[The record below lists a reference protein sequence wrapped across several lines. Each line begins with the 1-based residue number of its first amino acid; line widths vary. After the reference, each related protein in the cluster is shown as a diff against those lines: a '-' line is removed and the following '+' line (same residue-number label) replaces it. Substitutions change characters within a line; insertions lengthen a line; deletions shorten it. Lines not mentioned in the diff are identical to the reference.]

1 MQKKNPKR
9 PVHGILILDKPL
21 NISSN
26 QALQTARRLFQAEK
40 AGHGGSLD
48 RLANGLLPV
57 FFGEATKFSQVLL
70 EANKEYLTTA
80 TLGIKT
86 ASSDA
91 EGEIIQRCENF
102 SVSLEQLQS
111 VLSEFL
117 GETQQIP
124 SMFSALKF
132 QGKPLYELARQGIEI
147 ERAART
153 ISIKKL
159 DLIAYE
165 NNLVTLQVQCS
176 KGTYIRNLVEDIG
189 NKLECGA
196 HVSMLRRLNAGPFV
210 EAQMI
215 TLDTLQTI
223 LDEKGLAGL
232 DDLLLPV
239 DAALVNYPVMKLN
252 EEDTRKISL
261 GQIVTPLT
269 LYQPG
274 VYRTYNVQH
283 KFIGLSEIKEDHRL
297 YAKRMISTNS
307 Q

>member
-26 QALQTARRLFQAEK
+26 QALQTARRLFEAEK

-48 RLANGLLPV
+48 MLASGLLPV

-70 EANKEYLTTA
+70 DANKEYLTTA

-86 ASSDA
+86 ASGDA
-91 EGEIIQRCENF
+91 EGEVIQRCENF

-111 VLSEFL
+111 VLHKFL

-159 DLIAYE
+159 DLISYE

-189 NKLECGA
+189 DQLGCGA

-210 EAQMI
+210 ESQMI

-223 LDEKGLAGL
+223 LNEKGLTGL
-232 DDLLLPV
+232 DDLLLPI
-239 DAALVNYPVMKLN
+239 DAALSTYPVMELD
-252 EEDTRKISL
+252 EENTRKLRL
-261 GQIVTPLT
+261 GQIVTPT
-269 LYQPG
+269 THFETG
-274 VYRTYNVQH
+274 IYRTYDAQR
-283 KFIGLSEIKEDHRL
+283 KFMGLSEIKEDHRL
-297 YAKRMISTNS
+297 YAKRLAN
-307 Q
+307 

>member
-9 PVHGILILDKPL
+9 SVHGILILDKPL

-48 RLANGLLPV
+48 MLASGLLPV

-70 EANKEYLTTA
+70 EANKEYLTTG

-86 ASSDA
+86 ASGDA
-91 EGEIIQRCENF
+91 EGEIMQRCEDF

-111 VLSEFL
+111 ILCEFL

-147 ERAART
+147 EREART

-159 DLIAYE
+159 ELIAYE
-165 NNLVTLQVQCS
+165 NNLMTLQVQCS

-189 NKLECGA
+189 EKLGCGA

-210 EAQMI
+210 ESQMI

-223 LDEKGLAGL
+223 LDTKGLTGL
-232 DDLLLPV
+232 DDLLLPA
-239 DAALVNYPVMKLN
+239 DAALVNYPVMELD
-252 EEDTRKISL
+252 EENARKINL

-269 LYQPG
+269 PFQSG
-274 VYRTYNVQH
+274 IYRTYNARH
-283 KFIGLSEIKEDHRL
+283 EFIGLSEIKEDHRL
-297 YAKRMISTNS
+297 YAKRMISTN
-307 Q
+307 